1 MKDIVRVTSR
11 MTWRS
16 LAVSRHA
23 SVVRARGFPVGLLPT
38 VPVDTISLLC
48 NDTIYLV
55 STLQFSVGYSDS
67 EPVAER

>member
-1 MKDIVRVTSR
+1 
-11 MTWRS
+11 MTWVS

-55 STLQFSVGYSDS
+55 STLQFSVGF
-67 EPVAER
+67 